1 MNTKR
6 ILAVLAFAASSPL
19 SLFADGFIIPRPTPG
34 IPPLYALA
42 IKYHKV
48 NVGIDNQIANTKI
61 DQVFLNEYDRELE
74 GTYVFPLPEEASI
87 SNFSMWVEGKKREG
101 EILGKEEARR
111 YYEDF
116 LRRAKDPALLEYI
129 NRRTFKARVYPIPA
143 HGKRRINIAYSEILK
158 SEANLIRYVYPLDT
172 ERFTTKPLNE
182 VTISIRISSN
192 TPIKNVY
199 SPTHEINVIRED
211 EHNVRVSYEATDVIP
226 SKDFILYYSLSEEDF
241 GINLLTYKE
250 KDKDGFFT
258 LLLTPKLEEETKAI
272 PKDITFVLDISGSM
286 AGTKI
291 EQVKDALRFCLNS
304 LNPNDRFSIIA
315 FNDAINIFAK
325 ELVKTSR
332 KKEAINFVDALIA
345 RGGTDID
352 RALSEALSLKRDDAR
367 PYLILFLTDG
377 VPTSG
382 ETNYATI
389 INNIKAENKINAR
402 IFVFGVGNDVN
413 TYLLDNISQKNGGV
427 SEYVAPDENIEIKV
441 SSLYQKISTPILT
454 NLEMDFGTIQVSDI
468 YPKELPDVFRGSQLV
483 LLGRYKG
490 SGNTRIT
497 LRGKKESKEKVYFY
511 DAEFPS
517 EAIQHDFIPRIW
529 ATRKVGYLLDEIRL
543 HGENKE
549 LIEEIVNLSKEYGIM
564 TPYTSFIV
572 KEELTPGEVTY
583 KSLKMPRPLTATGAK
598 AIKVSQYTRNMK
610 EVSVPKEEIESVR
623 AIGSRTFILR
633 DKIWTESTYTKVTK
647 TLDIK
652 YLSNAYFKIL
662 SNKPEIGKYLAL
674 GKNIILLV
682 NNVWIKIGESGK
694 SDLSTSDLRKLF
706 GQ

>member
-6 ILAVLAFAASSPL
+6 ILAILVFAASSPF
-19 SLFADGFIIPRPTPG
+19 SIFADGFIIPHPTPG

-42 IKYHKV
+42 IKYHRV
-48 NVGIDNQIANTKI
+48 NVSIDNQMANTKI
-61 DQVFLNEYDRELE
+61 DQAFLNEYDRELE
-74 GTYVFPLPEEASI
+74 GTYVFPLPEQASI
-87 SNFSMWVEGKKREG
+87 SEFSMWVEGKKREG
-101 EILGKEEARR
+101 EILDKEKARR

-129 NRRTFKARVYPIPA
+129 NRRTFKARIYPIPA
-143 HGKRRINIAYSEILK
+143 HGERRINIAYSEIIK
-158 SEANLIRYVYPLDT
+158 SEDGLIRYVYPLDT

-182 VTISIRISSN
+182 VTVSVNISSN

-199 SPTHEINVIRED
+199 SPTHEINVVREN
-211 EHNVRVSYEATDVIP
+211 EHNVKVSYEATNVIP
-226 SKDFILYYSLSEEDF
+226 NKDFVLYYSLSEEDF

-258 LLLTPKLEEETKAI
+258 ILLAPKLGEKTKAI
-272 PKDITFVLDISGSM
+272 PKDVTFVLDISGSM

-291 EQVKDALRFCLNS
+291 EQAKDALKFCLNS
-304 LNPNDRFSIIA
+304 LNPEDRFDIIA
-315 FNDAINIFAK
+315 FNDAIDIFAK
-325 ELVKTSR
+325 ELVSISK
-332 KKEAINFVDALIA
+332 KKEALDFVDALKA

-352 RALSEALSLKRDDAR
+352 RALRGALSLREGDVR

-389 INNIKAENKINAR
+389 INNIKTENKTNAR
-402 IFVFGVGNDVN
+402 IFVFGMGNDVN

-441 SSLYQKISTPILT
+441 SSLYQKISAPILT
-454 NLEMDFGTIQVSDI
+454 NPEMDFGTVQVNDI
-468 YPKELPDVFRGSQLV
+468 YPKELPDIFRGSQLV

-490 SGNTRIT
+490 SGNTIIT
-497 LRGKKESKEKVYFY
+497 LRGKKENEEKVYYY
-511 DAEFPS
+511 DVEFPS
-517 EAIQHDFIPRIW
+517 EAVQHDFIPRIW

-543 HGENKE
+543 HDENEE

-572 KEELTPGEVTY
+572 KEGLAPDEVTY
-583 KSLKMPRPLTATGAK
+583 KSLKMPQPLTATGAR

-610 EVSVPKEEIESVR
+610 EISVPKEEVESVR
-623 AIGSRTFILR
+623 AVGSRTFVLR
-633 DKIWTESTYTKVTK
+633 DKIWTETTYTKETK

-662 SNKPEIGKYLAL
+662 SNKLEIGKYLAL

-694 SDLSTSDLRKLF
+694 SELRDGDLTKLF